1 MNKKNS
7 FINKK
12 GYNLQNTI
20 LLTVSVNY
28 SRISCFFYCYS
39 LNVTIPSQYEIRNS
53 VTQKP
58 PSFKHIYFN
67 ISSAEA
73 DTFVVGVEIE
83 INNR

>member
-1 MNKKNS
+1 M
-7 FINKK
+7 
-12 GYNLQNTI
+12 
-20 LLTVSVNY
+20 
-28 SRISCFFYCYS
+28 FFLYCYS

-58 PSFKHIYFN
+58 PSFKNIYFN

-73 DTFVVGVEIE
+73 DTFVIGVEIE